1 MVVLI
6 TGSSGTLGRELVK
19 KIPSA
24 LKPTHSELD
33 ITDYQAVLNYFD
45 NHSEIDT
52 VIHTAAMTG
61 IRECEINKIS
71 AMNINV
77 IGTRNIV
84 DVIQKTKK
92 NIFLNYIS
100 TACVFDGHNEMYNEE
115 SIPYPENF
123 YALTKLLGEYEVK
136 KLGEK
141 LIIRTN
147 FVGKTQWPYPKAFED
162 RFGTYLFADDVA
174 EGIIDVHE
182 EKLEGIVHI
191 VGNKKMSMLDLARI
205 TTPKIESMTMEDYSG
220 PQLTKDMSLDT
231 IVWKKYNISHV

>member
-6 TGSSGTLGRELVK
+6 TGSSGTLGKELVK
-19 KIPSA
+19 KIPDV

-33 ITDYQAVLNYFD
+33 ITNYQAILNYFD
-45 NHSEIDT
+45 KHSDIDY
-52 VIHTAAMTG
+52 VIHTAALTG

-71 AMNINV
+71 AMNVNV

-84 DVIQKTKK
+84 DVIQETKK

-100 TACVFDGHNEMYNEE
+100 TACVFDGHDEMYDEE

-136 KLGEK
+136 KLEK
-141 LIIRTN
+141 NLIIRTN

-162 RFGTYLFADDVA
+162 RFGTYLFAEDVS
-174 EGIIDVHE
+174 EGIIDVYKE
-182 EKLEGIVHI
+182 ELQGIVHI

-205 TTPKIESMTMEDYSG
+205 TTPKIESMTIEDYTG
-220 PQLTKDMSLDT
+220 PQLTRDMSLDT